1 MLDGFFGVV
10 IDVNQ
15 RRIDADFLAHGQRA
29 QRAFELVVVR
39 RVDDERDIE
48 FLGQFDLLGE
58 NFLFVG
64 RDVVEADFADADRR
78 GALQKRDHA
87 FGDFA
92 RQFDILGFLRIHA
105 DGAEMFHAVFGGAIL
120 RLPFADVVEVVVKT
134 AGVLAVVHGTLHW
147 TRIGI
152 IEFEQIITFFYCIGF
167 FYLLGGVFLL
177 HTFQSTSAIAR
188 ERENNT
194 LDFLLLLPQDRH
206 EILFWKWLAPWMR
219 NRVMI
224 GAMIAMPMLGM
235 LSGMFSLQTG
245 LLLLLL
251 PWPAWFDV
259 SSTIKVEIS
268 ANKSPVKSLDFTT
281 LRIKDAVC
289 DKFREQIGSR
299 PSVATREPDVRIHAH
314 LEEKDGLREHTGAAP
329 LKKNLA
335 AGIIALSGWKP
346 DEAFL
351 DPMCGSGTFLIE
363 AAQIALNIAPGNDGK
378 NRHFA
383 FEKLKNFDVAAWKK
397 MVADARA
404 AEKPKTLLPIYG
416 SDLYGYA
423 LDDARANL
431 IANDLADCV
440 RIKQANI
447 LEISAPDTSGV
458 LITNPPYGERL
469 GETSDLAEL
478 YPKLGDVLKQKFA
491 GWRAYFFTGDT
502 ALPKGVRLS
511 ASKKTPLFNGK
522 LECRLYEYKIIAG
535 SNRKE
540 VKV

>member
-1 MLDGFFGVV
+1 M
-10 IDVNQ
+10 
-15 RRIDADFLAHGQRA
+15 
-29 QRAFELVVVR
+29 
-39 RVDDERDIE
+39 
-48 FLGQFDLLGE
+48 E
-58 NFLFVG
+58 NF
-64 RDVVEADFADADRR
+64 FAQCPR
-78 GALQKRDHA
+78 GLS
-87 FGDFA
+87 
-92 RQFDILGFLRIHA
+92 
-105 DGAEMFHAVFGGAIL
+105 
-120 RLPFADVVEVVVKT
+120 
-134 AGVLAVVHGTLHW
+134 GVLANELIACGAVEPIATEAGVAFKGDLLVAYRANLHSRVASRVLW
-147 TRIGI
+147 QVAAFPYVN
-152 IEFEQIITFFYCIGF
+152 E
-167 FYLLGGVFLL
+167 
-177 HTFQSTSAIAR
+177 
-188 ERENNT
+188 
-194 LDFLLLLPQDRH
+194 H
-206 EILFWKWLAPWMR
+206 EIYDTA
-219 NRVMI
+219 
-224 GAMIAMPMLGM
+224 
-235 LSGMFSLQTG
+235 
-245 LLLLLL
+245 LLL
-251 PWPAWFDV
+251 PWPSWFDV
-259 SSTIKVEIS
+259 SCTIKVEIS

-314 LEEKDGLREHTGAAP
+314 LEEKDAALYLDLSGEALFKRGLREQTGAAP

-383 FEKLKNFDVAAWKK
+383 FQKLKNFDEVAWKK

-431 IANDLADCV
+431 VANDLADCV

-447 LEISAPDTSGV
+447 LEISAPAESGV
-458 LITNPPYGERL
+458 LVTNPPYGERL
-469 GETSDLAEL
+469 GETADLAEL

-502 ALPKGVRLS
+502 GLPKGVRLS

-540 VKV
+540 TKP